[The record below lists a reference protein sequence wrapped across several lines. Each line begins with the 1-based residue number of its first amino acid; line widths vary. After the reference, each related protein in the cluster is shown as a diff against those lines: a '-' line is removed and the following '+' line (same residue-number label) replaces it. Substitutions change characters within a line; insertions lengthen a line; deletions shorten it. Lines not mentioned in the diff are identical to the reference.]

1 MLFLPDP
8 EFVNSLQYRFQQVKR
23 GENNIEDVY
32 DGACYQSK
40 CGPGGFLSEKYNLS
54 VKTEAQYRWCSNI
67 SIITW
72 FNSKHSGQ
80 SWYCGNSVER
90 VDKRLLEMKP
100 PGVIVE
106 SLEVFNITFKFWK
119 GNIILLKY
127 YYYRSA

>member
-54 VKTEAQYRWCSNI
+54 VKLNTDGVAII

-90 VDKRLLEMKP
+90 VDKRLLEIKP
-100 PGVIVE
+100 PGVIV
-106 SLEVFNITFKFWK
+106 
-119 GNIILLKY
+119 
-127 YYYRSA
+127 